1 MKDTYGK
8 FYVTGTDPVSVQ
20 CLDVIYLWIGIS
32 PLLHLLVGLDCKGIL
47 KDFWDIRHCQEKSTE
62 FIYGQDEG
70 EENIML
76 TSCCDKKASVTR
88 MWWY

>member
-1 MKDTYGK
+1 MDRYFTSTTLARWATKKNITR
-8 FYVTGTDPVSVQ
+8 VGTMQ
-20 CLDVIYLWIGIS
+20 
-32 PLLHLLVGLDCKGIL
+32 LDCKGIL